1 MAAECEFSVFCAQ
14 LADSSNS
21 HHVWNARCGCE
32 NVSENVSWRQ
42 NIWRVHIAF
51 LMVVDVAHRTI
62 GAMDFE
68 NMSFSTVYV
77 LVVGVARIRDETK
90 GERSDA
96 FANDDLTIR
105 LAGRTEDMFP
115 WPVSVS
121 EVHSKLLC
129 CQCSL
134 P

>member
-1 MAAECEFSVFCAQ
+1 
-14 LADSSNS
+14 
-21 HHVWNARCGCE
+21 
-32 NVSENVSWRQ
+32 
-42 NIWRVHIAF
+42 
-51 LMVVDVAHRTI
+51 MVVDVAHRTI

-105 LAGRTEDMFP
+105 LAGRTEDA
-115 WPVSVS
+115 
-121 EVHSKLLC
+121 
-129 CQCSL
+129 SL
-134 P
+134 RE